1 MQKKTIKAAIEKK
14 MNEWLDTITDASLRD
29 DVKDNIVVSGGCIAS
44 MLLNEPVNDFDV
56 YLKDIDV
63 VKRVAAYYV
72 KTAVIF
78 DDVEILDGRDRKS
91 LISECERTF
100 DNTIYAINNSY
111 AVSLRN
117 LKENQIKLYF
127 NGAKSGIRTNEAV
140 EAKDLN
146 YHAVYFSPN
155 AISLSNNVQVVLRF
169 YGSAEEIHKT
179 YDFIHATNY
188 FTFKEG
194 VVTNIAALESILTKQ
209 LKYNGSLYPVT
220 SIIRA
225 KKFIKRG
232 FNIGAGELLKIMFQI
247 SQLDLSNPDVL
258 EEQIIGIDVA
268 YFSTLIEILR
278 NKIDTDTSFK
288 LNAEYINTLIDK
300 VFSDSS
306 DMEE

>member
-1 MQKKTIKAAIEKK
+1 
-14 MNEWLDTITDASLRD
+14 
-29 DVKDNIVVSGGCIAS
+29 V
-44 MLLNEPVNDFDV
+44 
-56 YLKDIDV
+56 
-63 VKRVAAYYV
+63 
-72 KTAVIF
+72 
-78 DDVEILDGRDRKS
+78 
-91 LISECERTF
+91 
-100 DNTIYAINNSY
+100 
-111 AVSLRN
+111 
-117 LKENQIKLYF
+117 
-127 NGAKSGIRTNEAV
+127 
-140 EAKDLN
+140 
-146 YHAVYFSPN
+146 
-155 AISLSNNVQVVLRF
+155 
-169 YGSAEEIHKT
+169 EEIHKT
-179 YDFIHATNY
+179 YDFVHATNY

-232 FNIGAGELLKIMFQI
+232 FNIGAGEMLKIMFQI

-288 LNAEYINTLIDK
+288 LNADYINMLIDK

-306 DMEE
+306 ESGE

>member
-1 MQKKTIKAAIEKK
+1 
-14 MNEWLDTITDASLRD
+14 
-29 DVKDNIVVSGGCIAS
+29 

-63 VKRVAAYYV
+63 VKRIAAYYI
-72 KTAVIF
+72 KTAVLF
-78 DDVEILDGRDRKS
+78 DEVDILDGRERKS
-91 LISECERTF
+91 LISECERDF

-127 NGAKSGIRTNEAV
+127 KGAKSGIRTNEAV

-169 YGSAEEIHKT
+169 HGSAEEIHKT
-179 YDFIHATNY
+179 YDYIHATNY

-194 VVTNIAALESILTKQ
+194 VVTNIAALESILSKQ
-209 LKYNGSLYPVT
+209 LKYQGSLYPVT

-300 VFSDSS
+300 VFSDSA